1 METQQS
7 NHKLPSFA
15 DLQQSDE
22 TAFKA
27 DDFLQLVNRPCPA
40 EWLKDHPM
48 VKIKV
53 RGQWQQ
59 LKYLPIDKVRWLLT
73 RAFGAFVKEEILSV
87 QQHFNSEVVTVR
99 LHYCIPGTN
108 VWLYQD
114 GVGAVSVQT
123 DKGEAA
129 ANLGAIKADG
139 VMKAAPAAASF
150 AVSNAAAK
158 IGKVFGGDI
167 NKDDALEFTGTYSS
181 QPAQPQITGP
191 VHATQQPQ
199 PAPYGGAQ
207 TPAEAVKN
215 FLQDNPPTQGPTMQP
230 AQPQQ
235 PPMFSFQN
243 AIL

>member
-1 METQQS
+1 M
-7 NHKLPSFA
+7 
-15 DLQQSDE
+15 
-22 TAFKA
+22 
-27 DDFLQLVNRPCPA
+27 
-40 EWLKDHPM
+40 
-48 VKIKV
+48 
-53 RGQWQQ
+53 
-59 LKYLPIDKVRWLLT
+59 
-73 RAFGAFVKEEILSV
+73 
-87 QQHFNSEVVTVR
+87 
-99 LHYCIPGTN
+99 
-108 VWLYQD
+108 
-114 GVGAVSVQT
+114 GAVAVQT
-123 DKGEAA
+123 DKGETA
-129 ANLGAIKADG
+129 ANLSAIKSDG

-191 VHATQQPQ
+191 AQ
-199 PAPYGGAQ
+199 YGGAE
-207 TPAEAVKN
+207 TPAQAVKN